1 MPAFSFIITIAM
13 LSAFGLIASDI
24 YLPAMPAMVH
34 DLNVAPSHIS
44 QTVSVYLAALAIAQL
59 FCGPLSD
66 RLGRKPVLFVGIV
79 LYIAGS
85 LGCATTNDYG
95 MFLLFRVFEAL
106 GAAAGLVIG
115 RALIADTCDKH
126 TSAKVYS
133 VVYPLVSLSPA
144 LGPVIGG
151 HLAVLFGWHA
161 DFIFVALFGLLTLLL
176 VFFLTETRPRSM
188 RAATSPFA
196 GFHQIFAD
204 VSFWRYTLIVCCIY
218 SAWFIY
224 LTQSPF
230 LFAQMGVTEEARGWL
245 YLPLTAG
252 IIGANLL
259 TKRLLN
265 IWHYDNI
272 VRTGIY
278 CFLLGGVAYAVVL
291 ISGSQSVSGIL
302 VPMCLVSLANGSSL
316 SLAVSGAVSGEHG
329 HTATASGL
337 VGFMQI
343 GSAALCATIVSTGLG
358 INQLNLGGSILVLAM
373 FALIVSSLGRR
384 N

>member
-1 MPAFSFIITIAM
+1 MPGFSFIITIAM

-24 YLPAMPAMVH
+24 YLPAMPDMAKELDVT
-34 DLNVAPSHIS
+34 PSHMS
-44 QTVSVYLAALAIAQL
+44 QTISVYLAALAIAQL

-66 RLGRKPVLFVGIV
+66 RLGRKPVLIAGII

-85 LGCATTNDYG
+85 LGCATATGYG
-95 MFLLFRVFEAL
+95 IFLFCRVTEAL

-115 RALIADTCDKH
+115 RALIADTCDKP

-144 LGPVIGG
+144 VAPVIGG

-161 DFIFVALFGLLTLLL
+161 DFIFVAVFGLLTLFM
-176 VFFLTETRPRSM
+176 VFFITETRPQSICT
-188 RAATSPFA
+188 ATSPFA
-196 GFHQIFAD
+196 GFRQIFAD
-204 VSFWRYTLIVCCIY
+204 ISFWRYTLIVCCIY

-230 LFAQMGVTEEARGWL
+230 LFAGLGVTEEMRGWL
-245 YLPLTAG
+245 YIPLTAG

-265 IWHYDNI
+265 IWKYDSI
-272 VRTGIY
+272 VRIGIF
-278 CFLLGGVAYAVVL
+278 CFVLGGLAYVAVIV
-291 ISGSQSVSGIL
+291 SGSQSVLSIL
-302 VPMCLVSLANGSSL
+302 LPMCLVSLANGSSL
-316 SLAVSGAVSGEHG
+316 SLAVSGAISGEHG

-343 GSAALCATIVSTGLG
+343 GSAALCATLVSSGLG
-358 INQLNLGGSILVLAM
+358 ISQLILGGSILVLAM
-373 FALIVSSLGRR
+373 SALLVSSLGRR